1 MCVQFAVGFCDWVG
15 AIVLEGFGVKVG
27 QNDPVCLATPLKV
40 RT

>member
-1 MCVQFAVGFCDWVG
+1 
-15 AIVLEGFGVKVG
+15 VLEGFGVKVG